1 MAEYLDTNISPD
13 DVTIDNIGSY
23 DKTTENVLNEIQF
36 TDKVKY
42 ERDIIGCQNHMNRLP
57 QIKRSKLEI
66 KHLRGSLADRDNITT
81 PVNGSIFFIRQ
92 S

>member
-36 TDKVKY
+36 TDKVQY

-57 QIKRSKLEI
+57 QIKRMKLET
-66 KHLRGSLADRDNITT
+66 KHFCGSTASITNPT
-81 PVNGSIFFIRQ
+81 KGSVCFIRQ